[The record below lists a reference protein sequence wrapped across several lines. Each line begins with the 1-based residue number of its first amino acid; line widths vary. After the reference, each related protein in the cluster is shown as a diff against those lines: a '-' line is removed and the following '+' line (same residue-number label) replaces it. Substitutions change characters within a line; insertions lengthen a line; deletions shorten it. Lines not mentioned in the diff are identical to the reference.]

1 MPLIHSVA
9 LAACLLLAIEAHAQE
24 AQPPPHDM
32 PDVIYKGI
40 VGKALDALPIDAEK
54 RVVLQ
59 RANAVVSGPLAGR
72 SIAVWIGMANP
83 LLLIAG
89 AFWGIYSA
97 LNIKLPESKVALHA
111 NSGEC
116 SGDPQFRSAQWVIMP
131 AIVADAI
138 VAQ

>member
-1 MPLIHSVA
+1 MHLIRSVA
-9 LAACLLLAIEAHAQE
+9 LAACLLLAIEVHAQD
-24 AQPPPHDM
+24 APPPRDM
-32 PDVIYKGI
+32 PDVIYKGL

-59 RANAVVSGPLAGR
+59 RTNAVISGPLAGR
-72 SIAVWIGMANP
+72 SISVWAGIANP

-89 AFWGIYSA
+89 AIWGIYSA

-116 SGDPQFRSAQWVIMP
+116 SGDPQFRSAQWVIRA
-131 AIVADAI
+131 AIVANAET
-138 VAQ
+138 AQ